1 MEVSLM
7 KKQMG
12 IAAVIAALMLTA
24 GCQNSASSSN
34 QSSSENSSRSSKVE
48 KKSTTSSAKS
58 SSSISSSEKSSSAES
73 SSKKSSP
80 AGSQAPAS
88 KKSRFAKVNSEISK
102 RFPDLPLPR
111 TSGLDT
117 DSNTVNAR
125 YTQSKNKITIYYSV
139 GNKAKKFNAASLKKE
154 LPYLVYSQESNL
166 SSDQMSS
173 AINYQKEAS
182 GLPTVKLNNGVTA
195 TEQSGA
201 GQRYLTWNKDNWSFT
216 VHASAVNNQ
225 NPKPTANK
233 LISLLEDYNLPKVD
247 DKASITV
254 QVGTSYGSLNNEMYF
269 EKEGKLYHLQA
280 HSLKT
285 MLKMA
290 STIR

>member
-1 MEVSLM
+1 M
-7 KKQMG
+7 KKQIG

-24 GCQNSASSSN
+24 GCQNSASSNN
-34 QSSSENSSRSSKVE
+34 QSSSESSSRSSKVE
-48 KKSTTSSAKS
+48 KTSTKS
-58 SSSISSSEKSSSAES
+58 SSSSSNSESSTSSAES

-88 KKSRFAKVNSEISK
+88 KKSRFAKINSEIAK
-102 RFPDLPLPR
+102 KFPDLPLPR

-117 DSNTVNAR
+117 DSDAINAR

-173 AINYQKEAS
+173 AINYQKQAS
-182 GLPTVKLNNGVTA
+182 GLPTVKLDNGVTA

-233 LISLLEDYNLPKVD
+233 LISLLEDYNLPKAD
-247 DKASITV
+247 NKASITL

-269 EKEGKLYHLQA
+269 QKDGKLYHLQA

-290 STIR
+290 ASIR

>member
-1 MEVSLM
+1 M
-7 KKQMG
+7 KKQIG

-24 GCQNSASSSN
+24 GCQNSASSNN
-34 QSSSENSSRSSKVE
+34 QSSSESSSRSSKVE
-48 KKSTTSSAKS
+48 KTSTKSSAS
-58 SSSISSSEKSSSAES
+58 SSSSEKSSSAES

-88 KKSRFAKVNSEISK
+88 KKSRFAKINSEISK
-102 RFPDLPLPR
+102 KFPDLPLPR

-117 DSNTVNAR
+117 DSNTINAR

-166 SSDQMSS
+166 SAEQMSS
-173 AINYQKEAS
+173 AINYQKQAS

-233 LISLLEDYNLPKVD
+233 LIALLEDYELPKMD
-247 DKASITV
+247 DKASITL

-269 EKEGKLYHLQA
+269 QKDGKLYHLQA